1 MQSLRISRILVPVDG
16 SECSRYAAEHALRI
30 AQAYGAEVVF
40 LHAVDTQVVEE
51 LAQSE
56 PDDGRRARDRL
67 YENGRIY
74 LADAAR
80 LAAEHGVAHREQ
92 LDEGDPC
99 AVIAAASE
107 AVGVDLVVMGKMGRR
122 GARRILMGSIT
133 RRVVESS
140 ERPVL
145 IVSTPP
151 GSFQHADPLPPAS
164 TGSP

>member
-1 MQSLRISRILVPVDG
+1 MQPLRIARILVPVDG
-16 SECSRYAAEHALRI
+16 SECSRWAAEHALRI

-56 PDDGRRARDRL
+56 PEDGRRARERL
-67 YENGRIY
+67 LENGRIY

-80 LAAEHGVAHREQ
+80 LAAERGVAHREQ

-99 AVIAAASE
+99 AVIVAASD
-107 AVGVDLVVMGKMGRR
+107 AADVDLVVMGKMGRR

-151 GSFQHADPLPPAS
+151 ASQQRADAPPRAA
-164 TGSP
+164 TGAG